1 MRLGD
6 NDAVAAALAPA
17 RIAHRRSAAVSRAER
32 DQPQR
37 QHRERRA
44 RKYPSPRKLRSCCG
58 WSRRHSR
65 APGARAERGC
75 VPRRAGSAAAATRG
89 EARVEESW
97 PAEFQHV
104 LRLVAATQPRSGS
117 ARGARLWP
125 APSGIS
131 RSGTEGRGAR
141 GRILACRVSARA
153 AAGRGDTAALR
164 CGARA
169 NPSRRFFGDRR
180 LRTRSLAAKL
190 TDREI
195 AQPGGRRHGC
205 GAGRLGWLGWRRRR
219 VGRGGTATH
228 DQGQECGERKEFFHR
243 VNSCGLWR

>member
-1 MRLGD
+1 M
-6 NDAVAAALAPA
+6 
-17 RIAHRRSAAVSRAER
+17 SRAER

-37 QHRERRA
+37 QRGERRA
-44 RKYPSPRKLRSCCG
+44 WKNPGLPSFSTCCG
-58 WSRRHSR
+58 WSLRHSR

-75 VPRRAGSAAAATRG
+75 GPRRAGSAAAATRG
-89 EARVEESW
+89 EAREEESW

-117 ARGARLWP
+117 ACGARLCP

-131 RSGTEGRGAR
+131 RSGRARRDAR
-141 GRILACRVSARA
+141 GRSVARRASERA
-153 AAGRGDTAALR
+153 AAGRCDTAALR